1 MPSTD
6 GSSMAEQFLDH
17 PAEVKPP
24 MREMGG
30 GATPSVAPVSVS
42 AAMPVWRWLADAV
55 IRADGEEGPVDLVA
69 LHPARGVALMAFLD
83 DGQEASPDE
92 AREALRTMLRDEGL
106 PRRFPGELPI
116 VALPVPRTAR
126 KQIAVTVEQAFAG
139 LAAPTLSD
147 GWVDWIAERLT
158 AERTRPAV
166 AAPRLVAPVRDEP
179 QPEKVVSA
187 LLLTVATEPSTA
199 PAPRLHA
206 PQRDEAVPAE
216 PANGIALTASKADET
231 MIAKASPD
239 SEVDAPSEMPPLS
252 EVAAQPTWLD
262 WGATLG
268 FALGLGA
275 ALIAGVAAVLRNGRL
290 F

>member
-17 PAEVKPP
+17 PAEVKQPV
-24 MREMGG
+24 REMGG
-30 GATPSVAPVSVS
+30 GSTPSASSVSV
-42 AAMPVWRWLADAV
+42 AMPVWRWLADAV

-69 LHPARGVALMAFLD
+69 LHPARGVALIAFLD
-83 DGQEASPDE
+83 EGQEASPDE

-116 VALPVPRTAR
+116 VALPVLRSAR
-126 KQIAVTVEQAFAG
+126 KQIAATVEQAFSG

-187 LLLTVATEPSTA
+187 LLLTSATEPSSA
-199 PAPRLHA
+199 AAPRLQA
-206 PQRDEAVPAE
+206 PQRDEAGAVE
-216 PANGIALTASKADET
+216 PAAGIALAASKVDET
-231 MIAKASPD
+231 TIEKASPD
-239 SEVDAPSEMPPLS
+239 SEVDAPTEMPPLS
-252 EVAAQPTWLD
+252 EAAAQHTWLD

-275 ALIAGVAAVLRNGRL
+275 ALIAGVTAVLRNGRL